1 MYDATIKDRVRKEVK
16 AQRKEL
22 QDHRRRRLMRVIVER
37 YGGFQAALA
46 RAAGVS
52 IKGLNMALGASITF
66 GDYRARNIEQAIGL
80 PWGWLDTDDPHLPRN
95 LSPDPKP
102 VGKHTGM
109 PSRLTAKLYPE
120 KRHKPRRLERVAA

>member
-1 MYDATIKDRVRKEVK
+1 MYDPTIRDRVLKEVK
-16 AQRKEL
+16 ADRRAL

-52 IKGLNMALGASITF
+52 IIGLNKALTALTQF
-66 GDYRARNIEQAIGL
+66 GDYRARNLEEAIGL

-95 LSPDPKP
+95 LRPDPKP

-120 KRHKPRRLERVAA
+120 KRAHKRPQRAAA